1 MVHDDVLSSAIKRN
15 LNEIGTAICQRKAL
29 VGMEKADTC
38 HSFDFVRI
46 TYIAIKNDMIAHTI
60 KVLDKDDRSATFW
73 LIYKVYKE
81 EIDAYLHSK
90 SISININ
97 VFKDGNSIFKTIFFI
112 CSHFIIGIKC

>member
-97 VFKDGNSIFKTIFFI
+97 VFKDGNSIFKTIF
-112 CSHFIIGIKC
+112 